1 MRLKWHDYRYYPYE
15 RELAA
20 REAATLFNRS
30 DFREIP
36 GGLELT
42 AVKDAGPA
50 RRLTYFSAALNGRAT
65 TETQQS
71 RLERGA
77 RAGRTRQATRY
88 SVHGLHE
95 YKGKFNPQVVK
106 SLLNVLGV
114 RSGGRVLDPFCGSG
128 TTLVECA
135 HEKVLGVGIDINPF
149 AVFLANAKLHA
160 LVTPVA
166 ELQAAQPQIL
176 RRLKRCSLRDVS
188 GQSAR
193 ITYLRSWFTPE
204 VLPVI
209 ERLRTIIEDSA
220 GADAPVFLA
229 VASDLLRDYSQQDP
243 KDLRIRRRKTPLP
256 DVPFA
261 EAFAAACDRFFE
273 RLEAAQAILGTK
285 LPQGCAERRDAAA
298 LSRDDGP
305 FDAAITSP
313 PYAMAL
319 PYVDT
324 QRLSL
329 VWLGLLEPRDVS
341 RLESELIGSR
351 EFRGD
356 ARRAAAVALSKNEEC
371 LPHAEAAFC
380 LRLHDSLTD
389 RDGFRRQAVP
399 TLLYRYLASMRSCF
413 RAVRRAVR
421 PGAPL
426 ALIVG
431 HNHTV
436 LSGVRHEIDT
446 PTHLAALAAD
456 AGWTVEELLPLQTYR
471 RYGYHVSNA
480 VRKET
485 LAIFRNS

>member
-1 MRLKWHDYRYYPYE
+1 M
-15 RELAA
+15 
-20 REAATLFNRS
+20 
-30 DFREIP
+30 
-36 GGLELT
+36 
-42 AVKDAGPA
+42 
-50 RRLTYFSAALNGRAT
+50 
-65 TETQQS
+65 
-71 RLERGA
+71 
-77 RAGRTRQATRY
+77 
-88 SVHGLHE
+88 
-95 YKGKFNPQVVK
+95 K

-114 RSGGRVLDPFCGSG
+114 RAGDRVLDPFSGSG

-135 HEKVLGVGIDINPF
+135 HAKVLGVGIDINPF

-166 ELQAAQPQIL
+166 ELRAAQPRIL

-193 ITYLRSWFTPE
+193 IAYLRSWFTPE
-204 VLPVI
+204 VLGVI
-209 ERLRTIIEDSA
+209 ETLRTIIEDCA
-220 GADAPVFLA
+220 GADAPVLLA

-261 EAFAAACDRFFE
+261 EAFAAACDRFLE
-273 RLEAAQAILGTK
+273 RLEAAQAVLGTK
-285 LPQGCAERRDAAA
+285 LPRGRAERRDAAT
-298 LSRDDGP
+298 LSQGDVP

-329 VWLGLLEPRDVS
+329 IWLGLLEPRDVS

-356 ARRAAAVALSKNEEC
+356 ARRAAAVALSKNDEC
-371 LPHAEAAFC
+371 LPDAEAAFC

-389 RDGFRRQAVP
+389 RDGFRRQAMP

-413 RAVRRAVR
+413 RAVRRAMR
-421 PGAPL
+421 PGAPF

-480 VRKET
+480 VHKET